1 MTVRQLRSSGVV
13 VARAARNPR
22 WKKKHKTDPRDL
34 LGLELDL
41 SRDEVGIKT

>member
-22 WKKKHKTDPRDL
+22 WEKKIHKTR
-34 LGLELDL
+34 GL
-41 SRDEVGIKT
+41 RDEVGIKT